1 MSIISK
7 IRLSTII
14 FLSFES
20 FFVSR
25 LGVLPRLLFS
35 SCSVFFFFLIQIF
48 TIEVGWVRTLDLYS
62 NSSDYVLIRLLLVGY
77 FPIVIVLLY
86 FENIFN
92 LYFDFILKR

>member
-1 MSIISK
+1 M
-7 IRLSTII
+7 
-14 FLSFES
+14 F
-20 FFVSR
+20 SR
-25 LGVLPRLLFS
+25 AFYFPVVLL
-35 SCSVFFFFLIQIF
+35 FFFFLIQIF

-62 NSSDYVLIRLLLVGY
+62 NSNDYVLIRLLLVGY